1 VKGFK
6 PQPEWLKQLKARQR
20 EKRQLLRQKLL
31 EMPVQPAPP
40 PWEESS
46 YVIGGLVEAGYADD
60 TDLLLVIS
68 RSCGVF
74 DCSYGVDDRL
84 VARDEDEGWRE
95 DNYDHQKLMVKGI
108 GVLDGQMIRVA
119 GLWGGGLNTMTED
132 GWRLVKISPD
142 YPLSSIVLCPPRCDL
157 LLGPGSEKC
166 LKIIGDENIMVYGFS
181 QTGKSF
187 IVGTS
192 SDLIIFS
199 RP

>member
-1 VKGFK
+1 VKDLEV
-6 PQPEWLKQLKARQR
+6 QQWLEQLKARQR
-20 EKRQLLRQKLL
+20 EERQLLRQKLL

-40 PWEESS
+40 PWEKSS
-46 YVIGGLVEAGYADD
+46 YVIGGLVEAGYADN

-68 RSCGVF
+68 QSRGVF

-95 DNYDHQKLMVKGI
+95 NNYDDQKLMAKGI

-132 GWRLVKISPD
+132 GWKLKKISPD

-181 QTGKSF
+181 ETGKSF

-192 SDLIIFS
+192 SDLTIFS